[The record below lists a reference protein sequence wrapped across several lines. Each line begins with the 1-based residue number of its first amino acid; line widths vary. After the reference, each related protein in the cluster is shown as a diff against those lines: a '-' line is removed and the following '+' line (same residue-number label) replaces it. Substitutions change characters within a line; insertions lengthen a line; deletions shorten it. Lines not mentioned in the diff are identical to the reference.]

1 MNQDTIFIKISSK
14 NEFNFLFN
22 FMFNFIFTKST
33 FIELGSIR

>member
-14 NEFNFLFN
+14 TNEFNILFS
-22 FMFNFIFTKST
+22 FIFTKST